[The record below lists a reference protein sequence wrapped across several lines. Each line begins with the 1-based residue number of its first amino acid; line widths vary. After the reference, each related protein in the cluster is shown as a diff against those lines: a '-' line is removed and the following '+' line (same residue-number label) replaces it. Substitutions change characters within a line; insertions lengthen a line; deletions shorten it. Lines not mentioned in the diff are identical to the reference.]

1 MCKGGCRAKRDWG
14 IVCIEKDKQMTGMTI
29 PPSALWAATSL
40 CTREARVRFC
50 DFNKCLHIIMYICR
64 GCEKIR
70 HNQWYDLCYNPI
82 TKCTMKPQIT
92 GIFICIFPS
101 CTKGGKTII
110 IFNVVKY
117 TEACQQNRRERS
129 GFGFDRRSN
138 GMDELSSVVT
148 EANDIKFASTKS

>member
-1 MCKGGCRAKRDWG
+1 
-14 IVCIEKDKQMTGMTI
+14 
-29 PPSALWAATSL
+29 
-40 CTREARVRFC
+40 
-50 DFNKCLHIIMYICR
+50 MYTCR

-148 EANDIKFASTKS
+148 EANDIKFASTKSWYARWSVWDIDEFYNGKGLKPTPSVQNNKCSIFTNFPVILWQKIKKYPWQ